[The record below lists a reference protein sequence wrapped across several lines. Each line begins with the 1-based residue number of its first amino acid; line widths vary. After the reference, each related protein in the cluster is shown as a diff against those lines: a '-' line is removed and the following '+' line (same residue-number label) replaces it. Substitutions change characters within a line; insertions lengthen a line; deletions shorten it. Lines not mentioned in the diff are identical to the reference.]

1 MTTPFSKVEGAIAAL
16 PLRRINQRAMNTIST
31 RAKMPPT
38 TPPAITPMFSFM
50 VPEAKLS
57 TLLEASALEPPGSVT
72 LLVDGS
78 TAPWSGADAV
88 LLPLCVASLV
98 IVTVSLLL
106 DEDCVVLEGN
116 EVLAGKAVPE
126 DSPPL

>member
-1 MTTPFSKVEGAIAAL
+1 
-16 PLRRINQRAMNTIST
+16 
-31 RAKMPPT
+31 
-38 TPPAITPMFSFM
+38 MFSFM